1 MRHVIPLLPLVL
13 ALAACTAPNP
23 ATEPPA
29 AAAPAE
35 AAADGAATAAPV
47 AVDAQALAASH
58 WRLDSAV
65 DAAGQSIGA
74 LFPEP
79 GGPLQLDFADG
90 RISVSGGCNRMS
102 GGFTLADGT
111 LGVGP
116 LAQTRMLCGG
126 PLMAADEAIAA
137 RLSGGGTLAFDDDDG
152 RLVLATADG
161 DRLAFRGEATAATR
175 FGGEG
180 ERVFLEV
187 APQRVA
193 CHHPLIPDFQ
203 CLHVREISFDGN
215 GVKTGTGEWQ
225 FFYQDIEG
233 YTHEPG
239 VRNVLRLK
247 RFNVQDPPADGSS
260 IAYVLDMVVETELV
274 QP

>member
-13 ALAACTAPNP
+13 ALAACTSPNP
-23 ATEPPA
+23 PAEPSAPA
-29 AAAPAE
+29 AAAEAAE
-35 AAADGAATAAPV
+35 AGAATAAPA

-65 DAAGQSIGA
+65 DAGGQSIGA

-79 GGPLQLDFADG
+79 GGPLQLGFADG
-90 RISVSGGCNRMS
+90 RVSVSGGCNRMN
-102 GGFTLADGT
+102 GDFTLADGRLT
-111 LGVGP
+111 VGP
-116 LAQTRMLCGG
+116 LAQTKMFCGG
-126 PLMAADEAIAA
+126 GALMAADEAIAA
-137 RLSGGGTLAFDDDDG
+137 RLSGGGALAFDDDG
-152 RLVLATADG
+152 RLVLTTVDG
-161 DRLAFRGEATAATR
+161 DRLAFRGEPTAEAR

-187 APQRVA
+187 AAQRVPCPHA
-193 CHHPLIPDFQ
+193 MIPDHR
-203 CLHVREISFDGN
+203 CLHVREVTYDGD
-215 GVKTGTGEWQ
+215 GLKTGTGEWQ

-233 YTHEPG
+233 FTHEPG

-260 IAYVLDMVVETELV
+260 LAYVLDMVVETEQV
-274 QP
+274 EP